1 MIHLSKYMKLQV
13 FYKTNQWILMITKS
27 FEFRHQ
33 AEYFRAVIFLRALD
47 LEEHILIV
55 CIFYIVLYKIHSET
69 SGGLCNF
76 TIYLEWL
83 KFVYWENIYLVDPT
97 TSKVNPTCFLHCR
110 LSRSQWYCITN
121 SPIKIFQVILISILI
136 TNLLT
141 IFFCWK
147 PLKFNH
153 CKCFKNLADL
163 FLSWETQ

>member
-1 MIHLSKYMKLQV
+1 MDSHDHKKLWIPSSSRVLQSSHLPQGSRLGGTYSR
-13 FYKTNQWILMITKS
+13 YII
-27 FEFRHQ
+27 
-33 AEYFRAVIFLRALD
+33 
-47 LEEHILIV
+47 

-97 TSKVNPTCFLHCR
+97 TSKVNPTCSLHCR